1 MKTSSKNYTKNQA
14 KALIY
19 GFCADFLSIVL
30 LVFSITHKFLDI
42 RQYAYEMSGQMK
54 TLLDRMNSLYPKD
67 YRFRDVYML
76 SVASEDGDY
85 TLKRDESGLQG
96 LDRLL

>member
-1 MKTSSKNYTKNQA
+1 
-14 KALIY
+14 
-19 GFCADFLSIVL
+19 
-30 LVFSITHKFLDI
+30 
-42 RQYAYEMSGQMK
+42 MSGQMK